1 MVVNIDCCVSRIGE
15 GVSVTIKVAARFLVV
30 AVVVAFALPASSA
43 TAHDPEGPPT
53 HGGGGGTAS
62 SFGFDLVGQANPG
75 EGSNGDVYGFDGHA
89 YLASW
94 VGRGCLSKGV
104 RVYDVRHPRHP
115 RLVSTFADAASDPTY
130 VGTWTEKV
138 IVQRVHTRWFRGVL
152 AAVSVQACSR
162 TDQQAF
168 RGFAVYDVTNPARPQ
183 RLSLYAAPGT
193 RGSHEIWLG
202 AHAGRAF
209 VYTALIRS
217 ELTTSLTYD
226 PVTNDAT
233 EPGRADF
240 RIVDVSKPT
249 RPRDIGEWG
258 AWRELGIK
266 PNADGRANF
275 VHSVRVDDRLRTAY
289 LSYWDLGTVM
299 LDIRHPSRPR
309 FLGRT
314 TPAQGATHSAF
325 VARDGRL
332 LVETHELLAGLPVY
346 WDIADPARPVQLA
359 TFSIEGFE
367 EDTVHDPKV
376 RGNTTFFSW
385 YSLGVVAV
393 DSSRPARPTLLA
405 QFVPDTG
412 YINPDFFC
420 AEPCAQVWGVF
431 VLGRLVL
438 ASDMNSGLYVLR
450 LT

>member
-1 MVVNIDCCVSRIGE
+1 MTIRMPARI
-15 GVSVTIKVAARFLVV
+15 LLV
-30 AVVVAFALPASSA
+30 AVVAALALPAGSA
-43 TAHDPEGPPT
+43 AAHDETGPP
-53 HGGGGGTAS
+53 GGGWTGTTGKSVNFELLAH
-62 SFGFDLVGQANPG
+62 VNPG
-75 EGSNGDVYGFDGHA
+75 TGTNADVYGFEGHA

-94 VGRGCLSKGV
+94 IGQGCLSKGV
-104 RVYDVRHPRHP
+104 RVYDLRHPRNP
-115 RLVSTFADAASDPTY
+115 RLVSTFADAASDPTL

-152 AAVSVQACSR
+152 AAVSFQACSR
-162 TDQQAF
+162 TDTASF
-168 RGFAVYDVTNPARPQ
+168 RGFGVYDVTNPRHPR

-202 AHAGRAF
+202 SHAGRAY

-217 ELTTSLTYD
+217 ELTTSPTYD

-233 EPGRADF
+233 VPGRADF
-240 RIVDVSKPT
+240 RIVDVSQPT
-249 RPRDIGEWG
+249 RPRDVGEWG

-275 VHSVRVDDRLRTAY
+275 VHSVRVDDRLRVAY
-289 LSYWDLGTVM
+289 LSYWDLGTVI

-309 FLGRT
+309 YLGRT
-314 TPAQGATHSAF
+314 TPEQGATHSAF
-325 VARDGRL
+325 VTNRGRL

-346 WDIADPARPVQLA
+346 WDISDPAAPVQLS
-359 TFSIEGFE
+359 TFSVEGF
-367 EDTVHDPKV
+367 DDDSVHDPKV

-393 DSSRPARPTLLA
+393 DSSRPSRPTLRA
-405 QFVPDTG
+405 QFVPDVD
-412 YINPDFFC
+412 YVNPDFFC
-420 AEPCAQVWGVF
+420 TEPCAQVWGVF
-431 VLGRLVL
+431 VLGDLVL
-438 ASDMNSGLYVLR
+438 GSDMNSGLYVLR